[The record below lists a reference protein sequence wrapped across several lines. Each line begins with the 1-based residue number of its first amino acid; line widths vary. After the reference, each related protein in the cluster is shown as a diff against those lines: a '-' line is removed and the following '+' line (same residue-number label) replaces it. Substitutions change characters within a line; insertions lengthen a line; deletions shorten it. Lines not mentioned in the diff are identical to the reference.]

1 MDGNSSIYNSAIIV
15 YCISYL
21 FTDCKIK
28 TDFVFLLDNSISI
41 GHGNQETAVENF
53 GIMKEFV
60 INVIKSLVIGQNDSM
75 AGLILFAKYANISFP
90 VSQYTNKD
98 DLIAAINGTE
108 FGDVTDDLN
117 RGTHIPG
124 ALEILSNGVEPNG
137 KSLELRHDSTT
148 THIAI
153 MITDGE
159 AYTRSVTGNTKEEDR
174 NYTKQEA
181 DYLHATNIYSQIYA
195 LGIGNKLHKDQ
206 LYIIANHRSN
216 VKILK
221 DFNATEFEQ
230 LQDNLTKQICE
241 SE

>member
-1 MDGNSSIYNSAIIV
+1 MWIYS
-15 YCISYL
+15 
-21 FTDCKIK
+21 FTDFKTK

-41 GHGNQETAVENF
+41 GYGNQELAVENF
-53 GIMKEFV
+53 GIMKEFIV
-60 INVIKSLVIGQNDSM
+60 NVIKSLAISQNDSM

-98 DLIAAINGTE
+98 DLIAAINGTK

-137 KSLELRHDSTT
+137 KSLGLRRDSNT

-159 AYTRSVTGNTKEEDR
+159 AYTKNVTGNTKDEDR

-195 LGIGNKLHKDQ
+195 LGIGDKLHKDQ

-216 VKILK
+216 VEILK
-221 DFNATEFEQ
+221 DFNAAEFEQ
-230 LQDNLTKQICE
+230 LRNNLSKQICK